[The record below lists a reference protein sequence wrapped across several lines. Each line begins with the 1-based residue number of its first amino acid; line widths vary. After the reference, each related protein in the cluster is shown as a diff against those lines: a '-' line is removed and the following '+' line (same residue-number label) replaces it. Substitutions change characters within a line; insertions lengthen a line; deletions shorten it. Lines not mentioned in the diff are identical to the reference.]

1 MSDVC
6 PCDSGNDFNKCCGP
20 FLAREKLPPTAAE
33 LMRSRYSAFAKGD
46 IEYLVETHDPAM
58 SQEVD
63 REGLETWSKNA
74 TWRGL
79 KILATDRGTPAD
91 TEGKVEFVARYVLGN
106 EEQNHHEISDFVR
119 KDGRWYFHDGK
130 LISGT
135 IKRAAPKVGRNDPCS
150 CGSGKKFK
158 KCCGAQ

>member
-1 MSDVC
+1 MSEVC
-6 PCDSGNDFNKCCGP
+6 PCQSGQEYEKCCGP
-20 FLAREKLPPTAAE
+20 FLGRKQLPETAEA
-33 LMRSRYSAFAKGD
+33 LMRSRYTAFTKGD
-46 IEYLVETHDPAM
+46 IDYLVESHDPAV
-58 SQEVD
+58 SHEVD

-79 KILATDRGTPAD
+79 EILATDKGGQAD
-91 TEGKVEFVARYVLGN
+91 SKGQVEFLARYVLGN

-135 IKRAAPKVGRNDPCS
+135 IKRAAPKVGRNDPCP

-158 KCCGAQ
+158 KCCGA